1 MATLMDWLMQTQARG
16 YGGPSAPSFSDAI
29 GQRQTRGY
37 QAPVAPAAP
46 AVNPLAPTDAV
57 HEQLLRQV
65 GLIPDAPAGA
75 AISARPAYSQLQSYV
90 GGQDSPIEQ
99 LRMRGQ
105 AAMPAQSTPATAAP
119 VLPPMM
125 GFSPNQFGGLTAPA
139 AAPAPSAAA
148 RPAPIQSATS
158 TAAPSA
164 PGIFSRIFSGED
176 YQSNAMP
183 VVMAPQGP
191 DMTGAP
197 LPQTVNWGNPESAAD
212 YFRAA
217 AAAQRIGL
225 L

>member
-16 YGGPSAPSFSDAI
+16 YGSRPSAPS
-29 GQRQTRGY
+29 
-37 QAPVAPAAP
+37 
-46 AVNPLAPTDAV
+46 PLAPTEAV
-57 HEQLLRQV
+57 REQMLKQT
-65 GLIPDAPAGA
+65 GAIPDTG
-75 AISARPAYSQLQSYV
+75 AYSQLQSYV

-105 AAMPAQSTPATAAP
+105 AAMPAPSAPVAAP
-119 VLPPMM
+119 VLPSMM

-139 AAPAPSAAA
+139 AALA
-148 RPAPIQSATS
+148 
-158 TAAPSA
+158 AAPSVA
-164 PGIFSRIFSGED
+164 PPIPQPVVRPPAAPSIFSRIFSGED
-176 YQSNAMP
+176 YQSNSMP

-212 YFRAA
+212 FFRAA